1 MGELL
6 SKVIALSLG
15 AAISPTVLALELLI
29 LSGKRSKARASMFLL
44 GLLLVFGVITA
55 VGLLLSHT
63 TSSSPAQVSITKTV
77 DVITGSLLLLL
88 ALGTILRSFV
98 HNSVAPVGGE
108 TKDAKTPGLTSAF
121 LLGLAIMVT
130 NFSTILLYIPA
141 MRSISASD
149 ISTSDKAV
157 AVAIAFL
164 IAAAPILFIYG
175 FAVGFPKIATPPL
188 NKLRGSI
195 DRHQRVIGIV
205 IEVIF
210 GAYLMFKAFR

>member
-6 SKVIALSLG
+6 SKVIPLSLG

-29 LSGKRSKARASMFLL
+29 LSGKRAKARASMFLL
-44 GLLLVFGVITA
+44 GILLVFSAITA
-55 VGLLLSHT
+55 FGLLLSHT
-63 TSSSPAQVSITKTV
+63 TSTSPAQVSITKTV
-77 DVITGSLLLLL
+77 DVVAGSLLLLL

-98 HNSVAPVGGE
+98 HDSVAPVGGE
-108 TKDAKTPGLTSAF
+108 TKDAKTPGLMSAF

-141 MRSISASD
+141 MRSISASG
-149 ISTSDKAV
+149 IATPDKAA
-157 AVAIAFL
+157 AVAIAL
-164 IAAAPILFIYG
+164 LLATAPILFIYG

-195 DRHQRVIGIV
+195 DRHQRMIGIV

-210 GAYLMFKAFR
+210 GAYLMSKAFR

>member
-1 MGELL
+1 
-6 SKVIALSLG
+6 
-15 AAISPTVLALELLI
+15 
-29 LSGKRSKARASMFLL
+29 MFLL

-77 DVITGSLLLLL
+77 DAVTGILLLLL

-149 ISTSDKAV
+149 VSTSDKAV

>member
-1 MGELL
+1 
-6 SKVIALSLG
+6 
-15 AAISPTVLALELLI
+15 
-29 LSGKRSKARASMFLL
+29 MFLL
-44 GLLLVFGVITA
+44 GILLVFGAITA

-77 DVITGSLLLLL
+77 DAVSGSLLLLL

-149 ISTSDKAV
+149 TSTPDKAI